1 MGWYT
6 LGSAPSEADLKLHE
20 QVTNAH
26 KRQSETEIVTCALKF
41 LQVSESALF
50 LQMDP
55 MALQASG
62 AAKEFPVDIY
72 ESIIDIVE
80 GNTRLV
86 FIKSTYKVETGEAE
100 CIAVDH
106 VAKPSSSSAD
116 TGLGNTCK
124 CSVGLI
130 TDDKMT
136 YLQCGSSD
144 CSFDHT
150 EKCDCH
156 VERQNSVPPPISS
169 GHSVWCHTR

>member
-1 MGWYT
+1 M
-6 LGSAPSEADLKLHE
+6 
-20 QVTNAH
+20 
-26 KRQSETEIVTCALKF
+26 
-41 LQVSESALF
+41 SESALF

-55 MALQASG
+55 MALQPAG

-124 CSVGLI
+124 LFLCLNEWY
-130 TDDKMT
+130 DDLYKQYT
-136 YLQCGSSD
+136 
-144 CSFDHT
+144 
-150 EKCDCH
+150 
-156 VERQNSVPPPISS
+156 V
-169 GHSVWCHTR
+169 